1 MSLYTSLRADLGL
14 TDGVP
19 RAREIDSTAHV
30 GSWSLVVGG
39 AILGCLAVLLL
50 VHAAC
55 CQAARRAV
63 HSSDAPELEEV
74 GCLRHVDTVQVR
86 AGKLV
91 SDRSAG
97 RGILRQI
104 ESDHEMLPAASAD
117 GLHDNYS
124 RRPRE
129 KKKKGKRAPAL

>member
-74 GCLRHVDTVQVR
+74 GCLRHVDTVQ
-86 AGKLV
+86 AH
-91 SDRSAG
+91 SDVAFYTLAHRMSH
-97 RGILRQI
+97 LR
-104 ESDHEMLPAASAD
+104 D
-117 GLHDNYS
+117 GTVTSKIHWHLHY
-124 RRPRE
+124 E
-129 KKKKGKRAPAL
+129 L